1 MPSLCV
7 FSKPYIQGLC
17 DPVGRIASYIHF
29 IYPYPCI
36 HFIYTYVVIN
46 PLLLPLILRYVFVE
60 LMKSAAFSVE
70 FSFNN
75 TMYKET
81 DGVAMGSPLG
91 PALANIFDGYY
102 EVKLFSQT
110 QKPPTYFRYVDTF
123 AIFNHESF
131 SSPKLKIS
139 LISTLVHRAL
149 MICTKRRLNEEIE
162 RIKKIL
168 LDNGYPRNVI
178 NTQIAKKIAR
188 FYTLKRFG
196 PEKCP
201 VYLRVLGLVSPPQTW
216 KKKSKPPWKAAM
228 VPLAPAWSYVNAH
241 AACGPQ
247 GCSTCY
253 SYMNINATV
262 IVGT

>member
-1 MPSLCV
+1 MDLESGWLTYYNLCWSGFRHIAFQIRLRLLRPCKILASTLMSLCV
-7 FSKPYIQGLC
+7 CLMCPACSLTFP
-17 DPVGRIASYIHF
+17 
-29 IYPYPCI
+29 
-36 HFIYTYVVIN
+36 
-46 PLLLPLILRYVFVE
+46 
-60 LMKSAAFSVE
+60 LMKPSKSVQMP
-70 FSFNN
+70 FTTILIYNSLNCW
-75 TMYKET
+75 
-81 DGVAMGSPLG
+81 
-91 PALANIFDGYY
+91 
-102 EVKLFSQT
+102 
-110 QKPPTYFRYVDTF
+110 
-123 AIFNHESF
+123 ESF